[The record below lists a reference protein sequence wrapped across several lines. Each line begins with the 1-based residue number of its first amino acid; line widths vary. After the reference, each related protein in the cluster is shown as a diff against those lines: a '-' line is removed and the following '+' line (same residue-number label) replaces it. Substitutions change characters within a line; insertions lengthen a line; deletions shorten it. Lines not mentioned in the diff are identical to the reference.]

1 MCVTQLNNL
10 KKKLTRHLVTSK
22 SFFPG
27 TDLLN
32 MQRQVSFYISPPGL
46 GMWPKASWKLP
57 PPRHWKQNAESM
69 WHSSEQWSISWRSI
83 YNPSYELPMSKLH
96 HPTIPPPTRT
106 QEGLGSKIIAIKET
120 KILFLLSDLSWL
132 YTATVLHLKYKNGKL
147 LESIQKELPS
157 HACH

>member
-1 MCVTQLNNL
+1 MTQLNNL

-27 TDLLN
+27 TDLLK

-57 PPRHWKQNAESM
+57 PPRHWKQNQSECDTPQ
-69 WHSSEQWSISWRSI
+69 SSGFSRRSI
-83 YNPSYELPMSKLH
+83 YDPSYKLPMSKLH

-106 QEGLGSKIIAIKET
+106 QEGPGSKIIAIKET

-132 YTATVLHLKYKNGKL
+132 YTATVIHLKYKYG
-147 LESIQKELPS
+147 
-157 HACH
+157 